1 VATASTLGCAAFFLS
16 PSTMSYVVIAR
27 KYRPST
33 FDEVVGQEPIAT
45 TLKNAIRT
53 DRVAHAYLFSGPRG
67 VGKTSMARILA
78 KALNC
83 TNGPTDSPC
92 NQCEVCLA
100 VTDGNDI
107 DVLEIDGAS
116 NNRVDEIREL
126 RQNVKYAPNRA
137 RFKIYIIDEVHML
150 STGAF
155 NALLKTL
162 EEPPSHVKFI
172 FATTEPRKV
181 PETIQSRCQ
190 RFDFR
195 RVTTADIVGR
205 LEQICQSEGIEFEPN
220 VLPTIARSVRGG
232 MRDSQSI
239 LDQLVAFSDGALKVD
254 DVHTVLGLVSEEQIA
269 RLVDDFA
276 DGNVGDALT
285 MVDELFSEG
294 HDVGEF
300 LDQVIGY
307 LRDVLVSNT
316 CGSDSSLIDR
326 SEEARARMTEQAAK
340 LNLDTW
346 MYALHVMSEV
356 KKRARENVQ
365 SRVLLEMAVM
375 KLARLED
382 LKPLSEIAQR
392 IASLEQLVSA
402 GRLPAGPAP
411 QAAAPPPQSPRP
423 ASRPVRQPPP
433 DARAP
438 QQPRAPQPSP
448 PPRAEG
454 RREPPPSAPPPAPS
468 QPPPAEEKAE
478 PSPPGEPGD
487 LAGRW
492 PEVAERV
499 KQQKRLLGEVLSSA
513 SRFGGVKGSDVTIY
527 LASSGHTALLAESDD
542 RRLVEEAIAAVVGQR
557 LQLKVEVDP
566 EGAKKPDPQ
575 PSRPAADTQPKQASS
590 AAILDEPVVKDA
602 IKRFKGRVNGVET
615 L

>member
-1 VATASTLGCAAFFLS
+1 
-16 PSTMSYVVIAR
+16 MSYVVIAR
-27 KYRPST
+27 KYRPTT

-83 TNGPTDSPC
+83 ATGPTDSPC

-100 VTDGNDI
+100 VSEGNDI

-137 RFKIYIIDEVHML
+137 RYKIYIIDEVHML

-162 EEPPSHVKFI
+162 EEPPAHVKFI

-195 RVTTADIVGR
+195 RVTTPDIVGR
-205 LEQICQSEGIEFEPN
+205 LEQICKSEGIEFEPD

-239 LDQLVAFSDGALKVD
+239 LDQLVAFSGGPLKVD

-276 DGNVGDALT
+276 EGNVGDALT
-285 MVDELFSEG
+285 MVDELFAEG

-307 LRDVLVSNT
+307 LRDVLVANT
-316 CGSDSSLIDR
+316 CGGDSSLIDR
-326 SEEARARMTEQAAK
+326 NEEARARMAEQASK
-340 LNLDTW
+340 LSLDTW

-382 LKPLSEIAQR
+382 LKPLGEIAQR
-392 IASLEQLVSA
+392 IASIEQLVSS
-402 GRLPAGPAP
+402 GRLPAGPASQP
-411 QAAAPPPQSPRP
+411 AAAAPQSPSP
-423 ASRPVRQPPP
+423 AASRP
-433 DARAP
+433 AR
-438 QQPRAPQPSP
+438 RPQPDT
-448 PPRAEG
+448 RA
-454 RREPPPSAPPPAPS
+454 RPQTQSAPPPSRAPRAEARPEPSPPAPAQPAS
-468 QPPPAEEKAE
+468 QPPPAEQRAE
-478 PSPPGEPGD
+478 PSPPADPGE

-492 PEVAERV
+492 AEVADRV
-499 KQQKRLLGEVLSSA
+499 KQQKRFLGEVLSNA
-513 SRFGGVKGSDVTIY
+513 SRFGGVKGDEATIY
-527 LASSGHTALLAESDD
+527 LASSGHTSLLAELDD
-542 RRLVEEAIAAVVGQR
+542 RRIVEDAIAAVVGHR
-557 LQLKVEVDP
+557 LQIKVEVDP
-566 EGAKKPDPQ
+566 ESVKPTESQ
-575 PSRPAADTQPKQASS
+575 PARPAADARQKPSS
-590 AAILDEPVVKDA
+590 AAILDDPVVKDA

-615 L
+615 Q